1 MSADGAAKRLL
12 AVALLLGGC
21 ITTRP
26 DSVGGGD
33 ARLDENTKP
42 DKTVVEKGESN
53 CGPDSKGDLV
63 LLDART
69 SGPLTCTQVAL
80 SYEPTSCKL
89 GDECPSTPLWSGR
102 TNARG
107 QVALNTKI
115 AEVRLVAVADG
126 FSASYLQPAT
136 LPASRIVELEM
147 APEEGF
153 WLKVLDPDGNYL
165 QNIQVSFKQGD
176 DVVASLRTN
185 DLANVFFSQRNPFG
199 GQPTVASADGYKAV
213 TINSVTDLGD
223 DGHTLVLA
231 K

>member
-1 MSADGAAKRLL
+1 VSADGAAKRLL

-33 ARLDENTKP
+33 ARLDENSRP
-42 DKTVVEKGESN
+42 DKTIAEKGDSN
-53 CGPDSKGDLV
+53 CGPDAKGDLV

-69 SGPLTCTQVAL
+69 SGPLTCTEVTL
-80 SYEPTSCKL
+80 SYEPLSCKL
-89 GDECPSTPLWSGR
+89 GDECPSTPLWTGR

-107 QVALNTKI
+107 QVAVNAKI
-115 AEVRLVAVADG
+115 ADVRLVAVADG
-126 FSASYLQPAT
+126 FSAAYLQPAT
-136 LPASRIVELEM
+136 LPSSKIVELEM

-165 QNIQVSFKQGD
+165 QDVQVLFKQGD

-185 DLANVFFSQRNPFG
+185 DLANVFFAQRNPFG
-199 GQPTVASADGYKAV
+199 GQPVVAEAEGYKAV